1 MVLGLPMAFLVW
13 SLVAFMVGI
22 ISFNIVATE
31 TSGHVSGVAYAVVSV
46 AAAIFLLIALAF
58 YSLARLWGSRQGR
71 TFLENIRK
79 QWLKVAQHWRPLP
92 ETKSPANIL

>member
-22 ISFNIVATE
+22 LSFNIIGTE
-31 TSGHVSGVAYAVVSV
+31 TSGHVSSVAYAVVSV
-46 AAAIFLLIALAF
+46 AAAIFFLIALAF

-79 QWLKVAQHWRPLP
+79 QYLKVVRYWRPLP
-92 ETKSPANIL
+92 ETKSAA